1 VSVGKGGGTISQQ
14 IDLSVEMEI
23 AIEGSLTLDWK
34 VGGGGATQIVGIMGS
49 FAVMGGH
56 SWGWG
61 EETMFSC
68 EIGDIEDDDD
78 YIDFRYTCGLFVYV
92 EEYVPEPMYDFLKD
106 FEALG
111 LILEEVTTLG
121 LDKFDRGEGYYVL
134 NYWVEVPLGWGKGA
148 AEVQEYA
155 DDLVEVLSNLNAIAP
170 FVFYPVLV
178 AIPIA
183 NLLYLWKRRR

>member
-1 VSVGKGGGTISQQ
+1 
-14 IDLSVEMEI
+14 M
-23 AIEGSLTLDWK
+23 
-34 VGGGGATQIVGIMGS
+34 
-49 FAVMGGH
+49 
-56 SWGWG
+56 
-61 EETMFSC
+61 
-68 EIGDIEDDDD
+68 
-78 YIDFRYTCGLFVYV
+78 
-92 EEYVPEPMYDFLKD
+92 
-106 FEALG
+106 
-111 LILEEVTTLG
+111 
-121 LDKFDRGEGYYVL
+121 DKFDRGEGYYVL